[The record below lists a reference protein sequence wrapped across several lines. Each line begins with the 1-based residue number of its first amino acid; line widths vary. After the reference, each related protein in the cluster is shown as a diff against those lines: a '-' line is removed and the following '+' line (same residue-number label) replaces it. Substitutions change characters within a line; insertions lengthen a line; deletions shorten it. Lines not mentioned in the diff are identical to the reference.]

1 MVATAEKIFPETFEE
16 FQNWEVVDG
25 FKYEWFDGELIK
37 FQKMNKKQFYF
48 FQVLVKLLIDK
59 GLHHTG
65 MLIAEP
71 DVNLTKTQM
80 RRPDI
85 AFFTNEQYKLG
96 REGIDIIPEFVVE
109 VISENDNVYK
119 LEDKI
124 TEYFK
129 AGVKVIWN
137 ILPHH
142 ECVYVY
148 TSRKTVYICLEDDI
162 CSASPALPD
171 FELTVN
177 ELFKQ

>member
-1 MVATAEKIFPETFEE
+1 MVAVTEKKYPETFEE
-16 FQNWEVVDG
+16 FQNWEIVDG

-37 FQKMNKKQFYF
+37 FQKMNIKKYFF
-48 FQVLVKLLIDK
+48 FQVLMKLFIDK
-59 GLHHTG
+59 GLHQEG

-85 AFFTNEQYKLG
+85 AFFTNEQYKQG
-96 REGIDIIPEFVVE
+96 REGVDIIPEFVIE

-148 TSRKTVYICLEDDI
+148 KSRKTVFICLEDDI
-162 CSASPALPD
+162 CSASPVLPD

-177 ELFKQ
+177 NLFK

>member
-1 MVATAEKIFPETFEE
+1 MVATAEKKYPETFEE

-25 FKYEWFDGELIK
+25 FKYEWFDGELVK
-37 FQKMNKKQFYF
+37 FQKMNKKQLFLV
-48 FQVLVKLLIDK
+48 QVLNDLLYSK
-59 GLHHTG
+59 GLNKVG
-65 MLIAEP
+65 NLVAEP

-85 AFFTNEQYKLG
+85 AFFTNEQYKMG
-96 REGIDIIPEFVVE
+96 REGIDIIPEFVIE

-119 LEDKI
+119 LEDKL

-148 TSRKTVYICLEDDI
+148 TSRKTVFICLENDV
-162 CSASPALPD
+162 CSASPVLPD
-171 FELTVN
+171 FEVTVN
-177 ELFKQ
+177 DLFKQ

>member
-1 MVATAEKIFPETFEE
+1 MVATAEKKYPETFEE

-25 FKYEWFDGELIK
+25 FKYEWFDGELIQ
-37 FQKMNKKQFYF
+37 FQKLNKKQLYF

-59 GLHHTG
+59 GLHKNG

-71 DVNLTKTQM
+71 DVNLTKTQI

-96 REGIDIIPEFVVE
+96 REGIDIIPEFVIE

-148 TSRKTVYICLEDDI
+148 TSRKTVYICLEDDV
-162 CSASPALPD
+162 CSASPALAG
-171 FELTVN
+171 FEFTVN
-177 ELFKQ
+177 ELFK

>member
-1 MVATAEKIFPETFEE
+1 MVATAETKYPETFEE
-16 FQNWEVVDG
+16 FQNWKIVDG

-37 FQKMNKKQFYF
+37 FQKMNKKQYFF
-48 FQVLVKLLIDK
+48 FQVLMKLLIDK
-59 GLHHTG
+59 NLHESG
-65 MLIAEP
+65 MLITEP

-85 AFFTNEQYKLG
+85 AFFTNEQYKQG
-96 REGIDIIPEFVVE
+96 RERIDIIPEFVIE

-137 ILPHH
+137 ILPNH

-148 TSRKTVYICLEDDI
+148 TSRKTVYICLEDDV
-162 CSASPALPD
+162 CSASPVLPD

-177 ELFKQ
+177 ELFK